1 MHDHL
6 FYQLEPAGST
16 SVVPAQSTFA
26 KLYLASGV
34 TTIRTAGT
42 LDLDADARIKRQI
55 DAGQEP
61 GPKIHITG
69 AYLEAT
75 TTAPD
80 PVGIA
85 IQVARDAD
93 RGATSFK
100 AYRTLRAL
108 ELKAAIA
115 AAHDRGLTITGHLC
129 AVGFREAAALGI
141 DNLEH
146 GIVVDSEFYPEK
158 RPDQCP
164 DQWAV
169 LGALLRMN
177 PGDSH
182 IRQTIDVLVRH
193 SVAVTSTLA
202 VFESYA
208 IDDSDIDPR
217 VPVLISTRLR
227 DAFQAA
233 RNRRKDRRSAGQSWW
248 ARALRQE
255 MAFERAFVSAGGKL
269 LAGADPTGW
278 GGIVAGYGDQRGLE
292 LLVSAG
298 FSSEQSVAIATSNG
312 ARFLN
317 DRTVGQIAEG
327 MQADLVVLQGNP
339 SRRISD
345 VRNVELVFKDG
356 VAYDPQKL
364 VASAA
369 GTLGE
374 FPSGE
379 FKLERLFTWPV
390 IIGLTLLALL
400 AVELLR
406 VR

>member
-1 MHDHL
+1 
-6 FYQLEPAGST
+6 
-16 SVVPAQSTFA
+16 
-26 KLYLASGV
+26 
-34 TTIRTAGT
+34 
-42 LDLDADARIKRQI
+42 
-55 DAGQEP
+55 
-61 GPKIHITG
+61 
-69 AYLEAT
+69 
-75 TTAPD
+75 
-80 PVGIA
+80 
-85 IQVARDAD
+85 
-93 RGATSFK
+93 
-100 AYRTLRAL
+100 
-108 ELKAAIA
+108 
-115 AAHDRGLTITGHLC
+115 
-129 AVGFREAAALGI
+129 
-141 DNLEH
+141 
-146 GIVVDSEFYPEK
+146 
-158 RPDQCP
+158 
-164 DQWAV
+164 
-169 LGALLRMN
+169 
-177 PGDSH
+177 
-182 IRQTIDVLVRH
+182 
-193 SVAVTSTLA
+193 
-202 VFESYA
+202 
-208 IDDSDIDPR
+208 
-217 VPVLISTRLR
+217 
-227 DAFQAA
+227 
-233 RNRRKDRRSAGQSWW
+233 
-248 ARALRQE
+248 